1 MTEQLLQR
9 ASLFDEKARDGKQF
23 QQIFGGET
31 TGISNLNDV
40 KYDWVAPTYRIMV
53 GNHWVPEKVDLSKDK
68 VSIRDLTPEED
79 EAVQNTLSF
88 LIFLD
93 SFQTNNLPNIKDF
106 ITSPAVGN
114 LIAIQLFQEVIHT
127 QSYQLLLDALYPFM
141 TREEIYNKWRTN
153 DVLKARN
160 KYIAAIAEEFLASP
174 TMENMKRVLI
184 ANFALEGIYFYQ
196 GFNFF
201 YQLASRNRLVQTAK
215 MIRYIEND
223 EVTHLG
229 LFSNIIREEMDPTGV
244 DKQLIIDTITEAV
257 AHEIEWTASVYG
269 NRILGITEDSS
280 AGYVKWLANDRL
292 ARLGIEPIFEGA
304 VNPYKHLDGQRR
316 ENFFESTISE
326 YSKAETA
333 GGWDE
338 F

>member
-1 MTEQLLQR
+1 MTDQLQR
-9 ASLFDEKARDGKQF
+9 IALFNEDAQDGKQF
-23 QQIFGGET
+23 QKIFGGET

-68 VSIRDLTPEED
+68 ITVHNLTPEED

-106 ITSPAVGN
+106 ITAPAVGN
-114 LIAIQLFQEVIHT
+114 LISIQLFQEVIHT
-127 QSYQLLLDALYPFM
+127 QSYQVILDALYPFM
-141 TREEIYNKWRTN
+141 TREQIYNKWRTN

-160 KYIAAIAEEFLASP
+160 KYIASIAEDFLANPS
-174 TMENMKRVLI
+174 MENMKRVLV
-184 ANFALEGIYFYQ
+184 ANFVLEGIYFYQ

-201 YQLASRNRLVQTAK
+201 YQLASRNKIVQTAK
-215 MIRYIEND
+215 MIKYIEND

-229 LFSNIIREEMDPTGV
+229 LFANIIREEMDPTGA
-244 DKQLIIDTITEAV
+244 DLELIITTIKEAV
-257 AHEIEWTASVYG
+257 QHEVDWTKAVYG
-269 NRILGITEDSS
+269 NRILGISEASS
-280 AGYVKWLANDRL
+280 EEYVKWLANDRA
-292 ARLGIEPIFEGA
+292 ARLGIPPIYEG
-304 VNPYKHLDGQRR
+304 VSNPYKHLDGAKR
-316 ENFFESTISE
+316 ENFFETTVTE
-326 YSKAETA
+326 YSKSDTV